1 MELRFRELIEL
12 ENSTRELHQII
23 FDVAHLLEFQV

>member
-12 ENSTRELHQII
+12 ENSIQELHHII